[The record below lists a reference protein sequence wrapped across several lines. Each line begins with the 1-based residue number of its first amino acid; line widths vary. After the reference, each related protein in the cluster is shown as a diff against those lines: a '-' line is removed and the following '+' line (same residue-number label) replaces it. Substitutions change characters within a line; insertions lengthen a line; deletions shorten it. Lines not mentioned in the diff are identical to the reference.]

1 MITHDLRCNHCGFIR
16 RDVMMQSP
24 DDLKTALP
32 CSCGGR
38 YEITYLKFPGVI
50 GNGHGWFKP
59 GYNVQLGRS
68 FSSFDEHEKYVKEKG
83 LVVMGPEEAK
93 RSRDLA
99 HEPPEPKLEGVR
111 EAMEAAY
118 HETFELGKMQ
128 TLKTN
133 EQILREE
140 GITHPL
146 DGEPIVIQE

>member
-1 MITHDLRCNHCGFIR
+1 MPICHDLKCKNCRFVRH
-16 RDVMMQSP
+16 DVLMNSP
-24 DDLKTALP
+24 DDLKTAVP

-38 YEITYLKFPGVI
+38 YEITYLTFPGVI
-50 GNGHGWFKP
+50 GTETGATWFKP

-68 FSSFDEHEKYVKEKG
+68 FSSYDEHQRYVKAKG

-118 HETFELGKMQ
+118 HETFEMGKMR
-128 TLKTN
+128 TPKKLD
-133 EQILREE
+133 
-140 GITHPL
+140 PL
-146 DGEPIVIQE
+146 DSEPFVTPE